1 MGRVRTKTIK
11 KAARQIVEKYY
22 DKLTLDFQVNKRI
35 VDEAAQTPTK
45 KIRNKIAGFVTHLM
59 RRIQNGPVRGISLA
73 MQEERRERRD
83 NYIPEESA
91 LDPSLSTSVDKTTKE
106 MLDQI
111 ALPLTGISVISDAN
125 A

>member
-1 MGRVRTKTIK
+1 
-11 KAARQIVEKYY
+11 
-22 DKLTLDFQVNKRI
+22 
-35 VDEAAQTPTK
+35 
-45 KIRNKIAGFVTHLM
+45 M

-91 LDPSLSTSVDKTTKE
+91 LDPSLEKRVDKQTKE

-111 ALPLTGISVISDAN
+111 SLPLTGIQVITDQNS
-125 A
+125 

>member
-35 VDEAAQTPTK
+35 VAEAAETPTK

-59 RRIQNGPVRGISLA
+59 RRISEGPVRGISLE
-73 MQEERRERRD
+73 MQEERRERRMD
-83 NYIPEESA
+83 FVPEESA
-91 LDPSLSTSVDKTTKE
+91 LDPMQPKSVDQTTKE
-106 MLDQI
+106 MI
-111 ALPLTGISVISDAN
+111 ENINLPITGITLSNSD
-125 A
+125 